1 VFRTI
6 KAQILLVLTILV
18 LLLLSQVFLSRN
30 MQSTFVDSL
39 DLTQQAVIKVGI
51 VRELERDVIDLQ
63 RNVLIYKESASES
76 AISRFDLLM
85 DKSRSNL
92 ARLEKFTSQET
103 ESNVYLDYI
112 IRMRNHLNDYNEN
125 FNSVVLGRTK
135 RQTLYNRGLLIELET
150 LFSNI
155 AIKENDVHSV
165 QNSLE
170 KAKYH
175 IARAENLLLL
185 YLQTP
190 EQQIVSPFQEQLSLA
205 KVQISQQLML
215 NKSFQT
221 AIDRLNN
228 VEQDFLQL
236 TQITRGYLFL
246 VNVVMAGSAN
256 EFLFLARE
264 LNRLVTEKFINTN
277 IAVKKTLENTRIGS
291 DSFSVVSI
299 ILTAVTALFLAY
311 RIMLPINIITNV
323 FQRLAKGKS
332 VNSIPGLNRTDE
344 IGLLAQA
351 ADVFH
356 EKNKQTTAF
365 LGQSRLLNARQ
376 EALNNQLIISKQKV
390 EQATASK
397 SMFLANMSHEI
408 RTPMNGIIGMLEIV
422 LRSELN
428 PSQREQ
434 LTKAAYSGQ
443 ILMNLINDIL
453 DFSKIEAGKLDLESI
468 EFSVESL
475 FNNILANIANRALEK
490 NLDVKFN
497 ANPNMPALLIGDPL
511 RIGQILLNLCNNAI
525 KFTRNGQVCIN
536 IDFQLHKG
544 TQLLTLYIEVIDT
557 GIGMSS
563 EQVSNV
569 FDSFTQADGSTSRNF
584 GGSGLGLSIVTQLV
598 EMMDG
603 NVSVQS
609 EENKGSTFKVDIILT
624 TTDKSMEIMTAIPAP
639 NGKLYYFSEGP
650 KGLLNIQYIEKIGL
664 NYHHL
669 PLSRLSATLK
679 DITSHDAVLLDIENQ
694 MVFSTHYQSIDKL
707 VSHSLKVSFIT
718 NSQSSNLPNQL
729 SSIWAV
735 ECLSH
740 PFTPQQVSS
749 FLQQLFISKAE
760 DSSQHVIL
768 KHEHQMTHY
777 EGHIL
782 LVEDN
787 NINQVVAGEMLKLLG
802 LTFDVAED
810 GQQAITKIVNSPQ
823 YDLVLM
829 DIQMPIMDGYKAT
842 RTIRQQGHN
851 TLIICGLS
859 ANAMKQD
866 YKKAEEAGMDDYI
879 VKPVKHKTLE
889 DLIAKYLP
897 KKNEQQQKNL

>member
-1 VFRTI
+1 MFRTI

-39 DLTQQAVIKVGI
+39 DLTQQAVVKVGI

-63 RNVLIYKESASES
+63 RNVLIYKESASNS

-85 DKSRSNL
+85 DKNHSNL
-92 ARLEKFTSQET
+92 LRLEQLTSQEAD
-103 ESNVYLDYI
+103 SDVYLDYI

-125 FNSVVLGRTK
+125 FNGVVVGRTK
-135 RQTLYNRGLLIELET
+135 RQALYNEGLLNELET
-150 LFSNI
+150 LFANI
-155 AIKENDVHSV
+155 TLRSV

-190 EQQIVSPFQEQLSLA
+190 EQQLVRPFQQQLLLA
-205 KVQISQQLML
+205 KAQISQQQVS
-215 NKSFQT
+215 NKNFQT
-221 AIDRLNN
+221 AINKLDN

-264 LNRLVTEKFINTN
+264 LNRLVTGKFINTN

-291 DSFSVVSI
+291 DLFSVVGI
-299 ILTAVTALFLAY
+299 ILTAITALFLAY
-311 RIMLPINIITNV
+311 RIMLPINTITNV
-323 FQRLAKGKS
+323 FQRLAKGKN
-332 VNSIPGLNRTDE
+332 VDSIPSLKRKDE

-356 EKNKQTTAF
+356 EKNKQTTTF
-365 LGQSRLLNARQ
+365 LEQSRLLNAKQ
-376 EALNNQLIISKQKV
+376 EALNNQLTISKQKV

-408 RTPMNGIIGMLEIV
+408 RTPMNGIIGMLEI
-422 LRSELN
+422 LLHSELN

-453 DFSKIEAGKLDLESI
+453 DFSKIEAGKLDIESI

-475 FNNILANIANRALEK
+475 FDNVLANIANRALEK
-490 NLDVKFN
+490 NLNVKFN
-497 ANPNMPALLIGDPL
+497 VNPNLPAQLIGDPL
-511 RIGQILLNLCNNAI
+511 RIGQILLNLCINAV

-536 IDFQLHKG
+536 IDFQLHEG

-557 GIGMSS
+557 GIGMSKD
-563 EQVSNV
+563 QVNSV

-603 NVSVQS
+603 NVSVKS
-609 EENKGSTFKVDIILT
+609 EENKGSTFKVDVILT
-624 TTDKSMEIMTAIPAP
+624 TTNNDMEIMTAIPTP
-639 NGKLYYFSEGP
+639 DGKLYYFSEGP
-650 KGLLNIQYIEKIGL
+650 KGLLNTQYIEKAGL
-664 NYHHL
+664 DYHHL
-669 PLSRLSATLK
+669 PLSQLSAVLK
-679 DITSHDAVLLDIENQ
+679 DITNNDAVLLDIESQ
-694 MVFSTHYQSIDKL
+694 VVFSTHHEFIDKL
-707 VSHSLKVSFIT
+707 INHCLKVGFIT
-718 NSQSSNLPNQL
+718 NSQPSNLSNQL
-729 SSIWAV
+729 TSIWPA

-740 PFTPQQVSS
+740 PFTPQKAFS
-749 FLQQLFISKAE
+749 FLQQLFVSEAKF
-760 DSSQHVIL
+760 SSEHVSFNHD
-768 KHEHQMTHY
+768 HEITHY

-802 LTFDVAED
+802 ATFDIAED
-810 GQQAITKIVNSPQ
+810 GQQAVAKIVNSPH

-829 DIQMPIMDGYKAT
+829 DIQMPIMDGYAAT
-842 RTIRQQGHN
+842 HEIRQRGHK
-851 TLIICGLS
+851 TLVICGLS
-859 ANAMKQD
+859 ANAMQQD
-866 YKKAEEAGMDDYI
+866 YKKAKEAGMDDYI
-879 VKPVKHKTLE
+879 VKPLKHKALE

-897 KKNEQQQKNL
+897 KKNRPRQKHF

>member
-1 VFRTI
+1 MFRTI

-39 DLTQQAVIKVGI
+39 DLTQQAVVKVGI

-63 RNVLIYKESASES
+63 RNVLIYKESASNS

-85 DKSRSNL
+85 DKNHSNL
-92 ARLEKFTSQET
+92 LRLEQLTSQEAD
-103 ESNVYLDYI
+103 SDVYLDYI

-125 FNSVVLGRTK
+125 FNGVVVGRTK
-135 RQTLYNRGLLIELET
+135 RQALYNEGLLNELET
-150 LFSNI
+150 LFANI
-155 AIKENDVHSV
+155 TLRSV

-190 EQQIVSPFQEQLSLA
+190 EQQLVRPFQQQLLLA
-205 KVQISQQLML
+205 KAQISQQQVS
-215 NKSFQT
+215 NKNFQT
-221 AIDRLNN
+221 AINKLDN

-264 LNRLVTEKFINTN
+264 LNRLVTGKFINTN

-291 DSFSVVSI
+291 DLFSVVGI
-299 ILTAVTALFLAY
+299 ILTAITALFLAY
-311 RIMLPINIITNV
+311 RIMLPINTITNV
-323 FQRLAKGKS
+323 FQRLAKGKN
-332 VNSIPGLNRTDE
+332 VDSIPSLKRKDE

-356 EKNKQTTAF
+356 EKNKQTTTF
-365 LGQSRLLNARQ
+365 LEQSRLLNAKQ
-376 EALNNQLIISKQKV
+376 EALNNQLTISKQKV

-408 RTPMNGIIGMLEIV
+408 RTPMNGIIGMLEI
-422 LRSELN
+422 LLHSELN

-453 DFSKIEAGKLDLESI
+453 DFSKIEAGKLDIESI

-475 FNNILANIANRALEK
+475 FDNVLANIANRALEK
-490 NLDVKFN
+490 NLNVKFN
-497 ANPNMPALLIGDPL
+497 VNPNLPAQLIGDPL
-511 RIGQILLNLCNNAI
+511 RIGQILLNLCINAV

-536 IDFQLHKG
+536 IDFQLHEG

-557 GIGMSS
+557 GIGMSKD
-563 EQVSNV
+563 QVNSV

-603 NVSVQS
+603 NVSVKS
-609 EENKGSTFKVDIILT
+609 EENKGSTFKVDVILT
-624 TTDKSMEIMTAIPAP
+624 TTNNDMEIMTAISTPD
-639 NGKLYYFSEGP
+639 GKLYYFSEGP
-650 KGLLNIQYIEKIGL
+650 KGLLNTQYIEKAGL
-664 NYHHL
+664 DYHHL
-669 PLSRLSATLK
+669 PLSQLSAVLK
-679 DITSHDAVLLDIENQ
+679 DITNNDAVLLDVESQ
-694 MVFSTHYQSIDKL
+694 VVFSTHHEFIDKL
-707 VSHSLKVSFIT
+707 INHCLKVGFIT
-718 NSQSSNLPNQL
+718 NSQPSNLSNQL
-729 SSIWAV
+729 TSIWPA

-740 PFTPQQVSS
+740 PFTPQKAFS
-749 FLQQLFISKAE
+749 FLQQLFVSETKF
-760 DSSQHVIL
+760 SSEHVSFNHD
-768 KHEHQMTHY
+768 HEITHY

-802 LTFDVAED
+802 ATFDIAED
-810 GQQAITKIVNSPQ
+810 GQQAVAKIVNSPH

-829 DIQMPIMDGYKAT
+829 DIQMPIMDGYAAT
-842 RTIRQQGHN
+842 HEIRQRGHK
-851 TLIICGLS
+851 TLVICGLS
-859 ANAMKQD
+859 ANAMQQD
-866 YKKAEEAGMDDYI
+866 YKKAKEAGMDDYI
-879 VKPVKHKTLE
+879 VKPLKHKALE

-897 KKNEQQQKNL
+897 KKNRPRQKHF

>member
-6 KAQILLVLTILV
+6 KAQILLISTILI
-18 LLLLSQVFLSRN
+18 LLLLSQVLLSRN
-30 MQSTFVDSL
+30 MQATFVDSL

-76 AISRFDLLM
+76 AVNRFDSLM

-92 ARLEKFTSQET
+92 LNLESLTSQET
-103 ESNVYLDYI
+103 DSNVYLDYI
-112 IRMRNHLNDYNEN
+112 IRMRNHLSDYNEN
-125 FNSVVLGRTK
+125 FSNVVLGRTK
-135 RQTLYNRGLLIELET
+135 RQTLYNKGLLIELEV

-155 AIKENDVHSV
+155 VIKENNVHSV
-165 QNSLE
+165 QDSLE

-185 YLQTP
+185 YLKTP
-190 EQQIVSPFQEQLSLA
+190 EQQLVSPFQQQLSLA
-205 KVQISQQLML
+205 KVKISQQLML
-215 NKSFQT
+215 NKDFQA
-221 AIDRLNN
+221 AIDRLDK

-264 LNRLVTEKFINTN
+264 LNRLVTEKFTNTN
-277 IAVKKTLENTRIGS
+277 ITVKKTLEKTGIGS
-291 DSFSVVSI
+291 DLFSIVGI
-299 ILTAVTALFLAY
+299 ILAAVTALFLAY

-323 FQRLAKGKS
+323 FQRLAKGKH
-332 VNSIPGLNRTDE
+332 VDSIPSLKRKDE

-356 EKNKQTTAF
+356 EKNKQTTEF
-365 LGQSRLLNARQ
+365 LEQSRLLNAKL
-376 EALNNQLIISKQKV
+376 ETLNNQLVISKQKV

-408 RTPMNGIIGMLEIV
+408 RTPLNGIIGMLEIV
-422 LRSELN
+422 LYSELN
-428 PSQREQ
+428 LSQREQ
-434 LTKAAYSGQ
+434 LIKAAYSGQ

-453 DFSKIEAGKLDLESI
+453 DFSKIEAGKLDIESI

-475 FNNILANIANRALEK
+475 FNNTLAVIANRALEK
-490 NLDVKFN
+490 NLNVKFN
-497 ANPNMPALLIGDPL
+497 ANPNLPAQLIGDPL
-511 RIGQILLNLCNNAI
+511 RIGQILLNLCNNAV

-536 IDFQLHKG
+536 IDFKPRSS
-544 TQLLTLYIEVIDT
+544 TSLLTLCIEVVDT
-557 GIGMSS
+557 GIGMTS

-584 GGSGLGLSIVTQLV
+584 GGSGLGLSIVKQLV

-603 NVSVQS
+603 SVSVQS
-609 EENKGSTFKVDIILT
+609 EKNKGSTFKVDIT
-624 TTDKSMEIMTAIPAP
+624 VTAADKNRQTITAIPVP

-650 KGLLNIQYIEKIGL
+650 KGLLNTQYIEKAEL
-664 NYHHL
+664 DYHHL
-669 PLSRLSATLK
+669 PLSHLSTTLK
-679 DITSHDAVLLDIENQ
+679 DISSDDAVLLDIENQ
-694 MVFSTHYQSIDKL
+694 LAFNAHHESIDEL
-707 VSHSLKVSFIT
+707 VNLSLKVGFIT
-718 NSQSSNLPNQL
+718 NSQPSNLPNQL
-729 SSIWAV
+729 SSTWSV

-740 PFTPQQVSS
+740 PFTPQQAYS
-749 FLQQLFISKAE
+749 FLQKLFVSKTT
-760 DSSQHVIL
+760 DSSEYVDVNYA
-768 KHEHQMTHY
+768 HQMTQY

-787 NINQVVAGEMLKLLG
+787 NINQIVAGEMLKLLG

-810 GQQAITKIVNSPQ
+810 GQQAVTKIVNSPQ

-829 DIQMPIMDGYKAT
+829 DIQMPIMDGYEAT
-842 RTIRQQGHN
+842 REIRKRGHSE
-851 TLIICGLS
+851 LVICGLS

-866 YKKAEEAGMDDYI
+866 YKKAEAAGMNDYV
-879 VKPVKHKTLE
+879 VKPLKHKILE
-889 DLIAKYLP
+889 ELVNKYLP
-897 KKNEQQQKNL
+897 KK